1 IVIALLIASSSSE
14 PIKGHHD
21 DINSLIPYFK
31 TWHVH
36 TINGLSNGKML
47 LVHCKSKDNDLG
59 IHNLTAGAE
68 FSWQFKLSVTG
79 RTLFWC
85 YMAYDNFHAAL
96 NPAIAYRL
104 SKSSHSDKLLE
115 NSSGPSTLNLSV
127 PIVGGLQQQTTLMK
141 AMKEQ
146 LSSQHKRL
154 MEEIRAAREAPK
166 QNPQER
172 EDETAHYTRR
182 QQYGS
187 RSVTDYKNDR
197 A

>member
-1 IVIALLIASSSSE
+1 MNKFCNNIIFFVLVQVIVIALLIASSSSE

-96 NPAIAYRL
+96 NVFWDNPIFFNKCNNDNCIWIAKDDGIYFRNFAKKVDEL
-104 SKSSHSDKLLE
+104 RQTWGQ
-115 NSSGPSTLNLSV
+115 GPL
-127 PIVGGLQQQTTLMK
+127 
-141 AMKEQ
+141 
-146 LSSQHKRL
+146 
-154 MEEIRAAREAPK
+154 
-166 QNPQER
+166 
-172 EDETAHYTRR
+172 
-182 QQYGS
+182 
-187 RSVTDYKNDR
+187 
-197 A
+197 